1 MAVDYSQGTYYGGP
15 NLPVISKEGQAAQGS
30 WNVGRAPNPV
40 LPSQGGGSSGFSAPS
55 GSFTATGAALG
66 TVIPGVGTAVGAA
79 VGGVIDLGL
88 NIYGAVKQAKKEKE
102 DAAAAKRWA
111 EIQNELSMKESAR
124 QWRWLEEERDYK
136 YANDFQQGLWNMM
149 NADATFKNNL
159 AQLYRRAA

>member
-1 MAVDYSQGTYYGGP
+1 MAVGYQAPPNAFISGSQTLSP
-15 NLPVISKEGQAAQGS
+15 QSKVALGS
-30 WNVGRAPNPV
+30 APNPV

-66 TVIPGVGTAVGAA
+66 SVIPGVGTAVGAV